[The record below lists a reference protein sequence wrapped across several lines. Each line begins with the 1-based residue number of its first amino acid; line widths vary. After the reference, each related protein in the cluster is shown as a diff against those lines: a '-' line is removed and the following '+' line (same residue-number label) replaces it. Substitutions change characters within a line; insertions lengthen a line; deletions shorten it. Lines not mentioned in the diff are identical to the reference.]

1 MTAGTKLEEEVWF
14 RPMTRPELEEKFDAL
29 VMPQF
34 GLQRTRELQAL
45 LRSVESASSVRPLM
59 EALRG

>member
-1 MTAGTKLEEEVWF
+1 
-14 RPMTRPELEEKFDAL
+14 MTRPELEEKFDAL